1 MGSNRYYRKSTS
13 ITISNFYEQFQLKKY
28 KLDPPYQRDINVWSI
43 EQKSFLLDTIFKNF
57 PIPPIFLEQK
67 IDSDTGITNY
77 DVIDGKQ
84 RLSTIIGFINNE
96 VPLPKEFGNDIYG
109 NKALNGLYFNEIKQK
124 AKEDEDIKTLL
135 ADFWAYSIS
144 IEYIENPD
152 VKIVDNIFDRLNREG
167 SRLNAQELRKAQ
179 YYDSLLYNDI
189 IQFRNDKFIM
199 NLTSKLNKN
208 RLEDIGFLTELFI
221 MTIRNNIFD
230 GNETEVDKVFSEIAE
245 CYDEDQSKTIIK
257 KFNDVKNLMESWNLN
272 YEKFNIEGVSH
283 LYAIWFIGLYIV
295 NNRYE
300 SEERVEEKLIKF
312 YTDLRA
318 EKKIPETII
327 YQQSMQSASRSK
339 SSRRKR
345 VNALLSYLN
354 CEEIK

>member
-1 MGSNRYYRKSTS
+1 MTNNRYYRKSTS

-28 KLDPPYQRDINVWSI
+28 KLDPPYQRDMNVWSI

-67 IDSDTGITNY
+67 INPDTGITNY

-109 NKALNGLYFNEIKQK
+109 NKMLNGLYFNEIKKK
-124 AKEDEDIKTLL
+124 AKEDEDIKALL

-167 SRLNAQELRKAQ
+167 SRLNSQELRKAQ

-189 IQFRNDKFIM
+189 IKYRNDKYIQQ
-199 NLTSKLNKN
+199 LTSKLNKN
-208 RLEDIGFLTELFI
+208 RLEDIGFLTELFL
-221 MTIRNNIFD
+221 MTIRESIFD
-230 GNETEVDKVFSEIAE
+230 GNENEVDKVFSDVEE
-245 CYDEDQSKTIIK
+245 NYDEEQSKIVNK
-257 KFNDVKNLMESWNLN
+257 KFVEVKELLTSWNLD
-272 YEKFNIEGVSH
+272 YAKYNIEGVSH
-283 LYAIWFIGLYIV
+283 LYAIWYIALYILI
-295 NNRYE
+295 NNYK
-300 SEERVEEKLIKF
+300 SDYNIGNKLVEF
-312 YTDLRA
+312 YTDLRGD
-318 EKKIPETII
+318 KKVPETNI
-327 YQQSMQSASRSK
+327 YQQSMQSASRSR
-339 SSRRKR
+339 SSRKKR
-345 VNALLSYLN
+345 VNSLLLYLGYN
-354 CEEIK
+354 EIK

>member
-1 MGSNRYYRKSTS
+1 MEKNRYYRKSTS

-28 KLDPPYQRDINVWSI
+28 KMDPPYQRDMNVWNM

-67 IDSDTGITNY
+67 IDPDTGITNY

-84 RLSTIIGFINNE
+84 RLTTIIGFINNE

-109 NKALNGLYFNEIKQK
+109 YKVLNGLFFDEIKEL
-124 AKEDEDIKTLL
+124 AKTDEEVKSII

-152 VKIVDNIFDRLNREG
+152 EKIVDNIFDRLNREG

-189 IQFRNDKFIM
+189 ISYRNDEFVSI
-199 NLTSKLNKN
+199 LTAKLNKN
-208 RLEDIGFLTELFI
+208 RLEDIGFLTEIFL
-221 MTIRNNIFD
+221 MTVKEEILD
-230 GNETEVDKVFSEIAE
+230 GNENSIDKIFSDISEV
-245 CYDEDQSKTIIK
+245 YDEELSSQVMDKFEKIK
-257 KFNDVKNLMESWNLN
+257 NVIKEWNLD
-272 YEKFNIEGVSH
+272 YSQYCIEGVSH
-283 LYAIWFIGLYIV
+283 LYAVWYVALYIIK
-295 NNRYE
+295 NKNE
-300 SEERVEEKLIKF
+300 SNIKDNLTNF
-312 YTDLRA
+312 YKDLRGD
-318 EKKIPETII
+318 KINPQTLI

-339 SSRRKR
+339 SSRKKR
-345 VNALLSYLN
+345 VNAILDFLGFDML
-354 CEEIK
+354 K